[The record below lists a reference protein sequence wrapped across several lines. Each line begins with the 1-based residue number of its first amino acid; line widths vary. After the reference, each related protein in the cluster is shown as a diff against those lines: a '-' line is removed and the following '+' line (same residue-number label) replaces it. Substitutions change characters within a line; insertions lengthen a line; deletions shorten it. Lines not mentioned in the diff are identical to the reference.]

1 MSIDPVVWILAGLVL
16 LIAEVVAPSLFFWPL
31 GIAAIIAGAAAL
43 LGARAV
49 EWQIAIFI
57 AVSAG
62 LLLLTR
68 TAARRYLLSASPNL
82 RTNVDAIPGQRA
94 VALSDLLPG
103 GGDGQVR
110 LHGMEWLATNEG
122 NRPIAVGSGVRIS
135 RVDGITLV
143 VRAEER

>member
-1 MSIDPVVWILAGLVL
+1 VSIDPVVWILGGLIL

-31 GIAAIIAGAAAL
+31 GIAAIVSGTATL
-43 LGARAV
+43 LGVRAV
-49 EWQIAIFI
+49 EWQLAIFI
-57 AVSAG
+57 AASAG

-68 TAARRYLLSASPNL
+68 TAARRYLLTASPHL

-94 VALSDLLPG
+94 IALAELTPG
-103 GGDGQVR
+103 GGSGQVR
-110 LHGMEWLATNEG
+110 LHGMEWLAQNEG
-122 NRPIAVGSGVRIS
+122 DAAITVGTGVRIS